1 MYLLVDLRLSIVPD
15 ANDVRLVKGF
25 FEGGESLNLHLHS
38 HAVTLGNGL
47 EIVVKNVQS
56 FQQGYRFDV
65 AAMDAMVYLFN
76 ARDLQLFE
84 AHTQVNEKLRGYTKR
99 EQSQY
104 VSSDVS
110 RVLFD
115 QTLSLESIL
124 HHPTVLEII
133 NSKSFIKFYRTVI
146 PFFWIDEW
154 ILIIIDTITYSV
166 HFLHPLYSND
176 ITNPSTSDERYTL
189 NVFLK
194 GHIEAILQTSTGEEY
209 TSGKWKF
216 HLSLEEPGRVTV
228 IDGTQTFVYNNEDS
242 GLYVLFAMECDYFDS
257 PIFAPD
263 QTHWSN
269 FRTRM
274 AYCLLNR
281 QLFF

>member
-1 MYLLVDLRLSIVPD
+1 M
-15 ANDVRLVKGF
+15 
-25 FEGGESLNLHLHS
+25 
-38 HAVTLGNGL
+38 
-47 EIVVKNVQS
+47 
-56 FQQGYRFDV
+56 
-65 AAMDAMVYLFN
+65 
-76 ARDLQLFE
+76 
-84 AHTQVNEKLRGYTKR
+84 
-99 EQSQY
+99 
-104 VSSDVS
+104 
-110 RVLFD
+110 LFD

-124 HHPTVLEII
+124 HYPTVLEII

-154 ILIIIDTITYSV
+154 ILI
-166 HFLHPLYSND
+166 
-176 ITNPSTSDERYTL
+176 TSDERYTL

-194 GHIEAILQTSTGEEY
+194 GHIEAILQTSTGDEY

-281 QLFF
+281 QFFF

>member
-1 MYLLVDLRLSIVPD
+1 M
-15 ANDVRLVKGF
+15 
-25 FEGGESLNLHLHS
+25 NLHLHS
-38 HAVTLGNGL
+38 HAVTLGNGV

-56 FQQGYRFDV
+56 FQQGYRLDV
-65 AAMDAMVYLFN
+65 TAMDAMIYLFN
-76 ARDLQLFE
+76 ARDSQLLE
-84 AHTQVNEKLRGYTKR
+84 AHTQVNEKLRGYTRR

-104 VSSDVS
+104 ISSDVS

-115 QTLSLESIL
+115 QTSSVESML

-133 NSKSFIKFYRTVI
+133 NSKSFITYYRTVI
-146 PFFWIDEW
+146 PFFWVDEW

-166 HFLHPLYSND
+166 HFVHPLYSND
-176 ITNPSTSDERYTL
+176 ITNPSTSDERCAL

-194 GHIEAILQTSTGEEY
+194 GHIEAILQTSTGVEY

-216 HLSLEEPGRVTV
+216 YLSLEENGRVTV
-228 IDGTQTFVYNNEDS
+228 IDGTQTVVYNNEDS
-242 GLYVLFAMECDYFDS
+242 GLYILFAMECDYFDS

-263 QTHWSN
+263 HTHWSN

-281 QLFF
+281 QLLF